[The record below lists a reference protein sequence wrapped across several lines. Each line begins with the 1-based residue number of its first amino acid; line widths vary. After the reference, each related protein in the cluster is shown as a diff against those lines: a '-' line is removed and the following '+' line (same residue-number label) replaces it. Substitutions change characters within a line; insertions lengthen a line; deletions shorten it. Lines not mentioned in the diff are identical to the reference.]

1 MVRAHHTWLDCHAAW
16 SPSCCHPTR
25 LTYPACI
32 SSLRGIAAVAAF
44 KSAGERGHSTPQSS
58 PRQAQALGE
67 IKAQLDHLK
76 GLIAGL
82 GLQHGPAIHE

>member
-1 MVRAHHTWLDCHAAW
+1 V
-16 SPSCCHPTR
+16 
-25 LTYPACI
+25 
-32 SSLRGIAAVAAF
+32 AF